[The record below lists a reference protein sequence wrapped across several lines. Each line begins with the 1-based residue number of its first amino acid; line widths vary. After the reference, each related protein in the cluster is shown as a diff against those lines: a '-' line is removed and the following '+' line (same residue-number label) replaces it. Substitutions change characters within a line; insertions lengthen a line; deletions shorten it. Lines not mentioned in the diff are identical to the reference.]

1 MGVVPL
7 WAGAGGVGVPA
18 SDDGCAAARWT
29 GGAVGGVALWAG
41 AGGVGVPASDDGRAV
56 ARCTGGVPD
65 AVPLS
70 AGAEEGVLSPDG
82 CAAARWTGGVVG
94 VAPLSVGAVAAGSP
108 LPDGAGVR
116 RAGASAAAALPGR
129 AGEPDGRAAA
139 RWTGGVVGGV
149 ALWAGAGGV
158 GVPASDD
165 GRAVARCTGGVVGAV
180 PLSAGAGVAGL
191 AGLPV
196 PDGAGVARRA
206 GASGAGLDGRAA
218 ARWTGGA
225 PGAVPPWAGA
235 EGDGLPPPGRRTG
248 AAGAVASA
256 DAPGAGAVPGA
267 GTARWT
273 GAPVGAGAGVTE
285 SWAGEAPPAGAE
297 PGSARSA
304 SADEGAVPEDDAVPE
319 DAGAA
324 SVVRRLAGNALRC
337 TAADPDGALVSD
349 CRGRGAAGGG
359 GTGDTRTPR
368 GAWAGVLA
376 GTAGDAVP
384 AERARWTG
392 VAEGVA
398 DDDVVAAGAAP
409 GVGADL
415 PDVPDAPPRALG
427 AEPLGADGAVAG
439 ASAGIARSGATGI
452 RCTGGE
458 PAGRARGV
466 DEVCR
471 ADESKAPDSRLSPAA
486 GSSTAGEGARVNDG
500 SCHVGRRPPKA
511 ASATPVRSV
520 PVARWIGGRPVQA
533 ATATGAAPG
542 GADAALPPVPAPGCE
557 PVSAGGPVSEGEPAA
572 DAAAPPPFPF
582 PPPSSRRPRSRSRSP
597 TDQPSAVPR
606 VTRDAIWSVYRRR
619 SWCSRSRIA
628 SRLQW
633 KW

>member
-1 MGVVPL
+1 VAR
-7 WAGAGGVGVPA
+7 WTGGVSDAVALSTGAEDGVLPL
-18 SDDGCAAARWT
+18 DGCAAARWT
-29 GGAVGGVALWAG
+29 GGALGVVPLSAG
-41 AGGVGVPASDDGRAV
+41 AGGVELAAPDDGGVV
-56 ARCTGGVPD
+56 ARWTGGVPD

-70 AGAEEGVLSPDG
+70 AGEVAAGFALPDG
-82 CAAARWTGGVVG
+82 AGVRRTGLSAAAPLSGRAGEPDGRTAARWTGGVVG
-94 VAPLSVGAVAAGSP
+94 VVPRS
-108 LPDGAGVR
+108 
-116 RAGASAAAALPGR
+116 AGA
-129 AGEPDGRAAA
+129 E
-139 RWTGGVVGGV
+139 
-149 ALWAGAGGV
+149 GV
-158 GVPASDD
+158 GLPVPDD
-165 GRAVARCTGGVVGAV
+165 GRAVAARWAGGVVGAV
-180 PLSAGAGVAGL
+180 PRSAGAGV

-218 ARWTGGA
+218 ARWTGGV
-225 PGAVPPWAGA
+225 PDAVPPWAGA
-235 EGDGLPPPGRRTG
+235 EGDGLPPSGRRTG
-248 AAGAVASA
+248 AAGAVVSA
-256 DAPGAGAVPGA
+256 DAPGAGVVPGA
-267 GTARWT
+267 GTARCT

-285 SWAGEAPPAGAE
+285 PWAGEAPPAGAE

-319 DAGAA
+319 GAGVG
-324 SVVRRLAGNALRC
+324 SVVRRLAGNARRC
-337 TAADPDGALVSD
+337 TADDPDGALVSD
-349 CRGRGAAGGG
+349 CRGRGVAGGG
-359 GTGDTRTPR
+359 GTGETRTPR
-368 GAWAGVLA
+368 GAWAGALA
-376 GTAGDAVP
+376 GTADDAVP
-384 AERARWTG
+384 AERVRWTG

-398 DDDVVAAGAAP
+398 DDDVGTVGAAP
-409 GVGADL
+409 GVGAGL

-427 AEPLGADGAVAG
+427 TEPLGPAGAVAG

-452 RCTGGE
+452 RCTGGV

-471 ADESKAPDSRLSPAA
+471 AEESKAPDSRLSPAA
-486 GSSTAGEGARVNDG
+486 GSSTAGDGARVNDG

-511 ASATPVRSV
+511 ASATPVRSA

-533 ATATGAAPG
+533 ATATGAGPG
-542 GADAALPPVPAPGCE
+542 GADAALPPVSAPGRE

-572 DAAAPPPFPF
+572 DAAVPPPFPF
-582 PPPSSRRPRSRSRSP
+582 PPSSRRPRSRSRSP

>member
-1 MGVVPL
+1 MVGVVPL
-7 WAGAGGVGVPA
+7 SAGAGGVGLLAP
-18 SDDGCAAARWT
+18 
-29 GGAVGGVALWAG
+29 
-41 AGGVGVPASDDGRAV
+41 DDGRAV
-56 ARCTGGVPD
+56 ARWTGGVPD

-70 AGAEEGVLSPDG
+70 AGAEDGVLPLDG
-82 CAAARWTGGVVG
+82 CAAARWTGGALGVV
-94 VAPLSVGAVAAGSP
+94 PLSAGAEGVELAAPDDGGVVARWTGGVPDAVPLSAGAVAAGFA

-116 RAGASAAAALPGR
+116 RTGLSAAAPLSGR
-129 AGEPDGRAAA
+129 AGEPDGRTAA
-139 RWTGGVVGGV
+139 RWTGGVVGVVPLSAGV
-149 ALWAGAGGV
+149 VGV
-158 GVPASDD
+158 GLPVPDD
-165 GRAVARCTGGVVGAV
+165 GRAVAARWAGGVAGAA
-180 PLSAGAGVAGL
+180 PLSAGAGVAGA

-196 PDGAGVARRA
+196 PEGAGVARRA
-206 GASGAGLDGRAA
+206 GVSGAGLDGRAA
-218 ARWTGGA
+218 ARWTGGV
-225 PGAVPPWAGA
+225 PDAVPLWAGA
-235 EGDGLPPPGRRTG
+235 EGDGLPPSGRRTG
-248 AAGAVASA
+248 AAGAVVSA
-256 DAPGAGAVPGA
+256 DVPGAGVVPGA
-267 GTARWT
+267 GTARCT

-285 SWAGEAPPAGAE
+285 PWAGEAPPAGAE

-319 DAGAA
+319 GAGVA
-324 SVVRRLAGNALRC
+324 SVVRRLAGNARRC
-337 TAADPDGALVSD
+337 TADDPDGALVSD
-349 CRGRGAAGGG
+349 CRGRGVAGG
-359 GTGDTRTPR
+359 GTGETRTPR

-376 GTAGDAVP
+376 GTADDAVP

-398 DDDVVAAGAAP
+398 DDDVGTAGAAP

-415 PDVPDAPPRALG
+415 PDVPDAPPRARG
-427 AEPLGADGAVAG
+427 AEPLGAAGAVAG

-452 RCTGGE
+452 RCTGGV

-471 ADESKAPDSRLSPAA
+471 AEESKAPDSRLSPAA
-486 GSSTAGEGARVNDG
+486 GSSTAGDGARVNDG

-511 ASATPVRSV
+511 ASATPVRSA

-533 ATATGAAPG
+533 ATATGAGPG
-542 GADAALPPVPAPGCE
+542 RADAALPPVSAPGRE

-572 DAAAPPPFPF
+572 DAAVPPPFPF
-582 PPPSSRRPRSRSRSP
+582 PPSSRRPRSRSRSP